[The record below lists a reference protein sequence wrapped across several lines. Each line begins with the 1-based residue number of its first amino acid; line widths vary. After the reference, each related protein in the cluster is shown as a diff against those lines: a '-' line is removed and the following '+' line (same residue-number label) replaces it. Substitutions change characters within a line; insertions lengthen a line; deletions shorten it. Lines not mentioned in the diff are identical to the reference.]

1 MKKQKSEEY
10 LDNFSKKYYLFG
22 FFKIDGKTIKIPLYY
37 GSLRSILKYTT
48 YKNTEKMSS
57 INNERDFKNVLRHN
71 LLENKNVFFNIPF
84 DETTFFIS
92 SDKNCRNK
100 KELKFSDSRDLL
112 FCNSEDIYYA
122 IRNMMIKEYEF
133 EAPPIEKLEFAKFIC
148 ELIDKDYK
156 EKLKNSRE
164 NHVKTTSLDVIR
176 KSAGIAKMNSNLS
189 NVTFEKIV
197 LYDYNTFITAIE
209 YICKDIDQKE
219 KLINKVLC
227 ITNKKQILSDKEMD
241 DRSYKLTC
249 KLKRNGESRKFL
261 EGQIYNVISEMKF
274 ISPIKSNDKSKINKS
289 YKEYETED
297 PELRRLELALNNS
310 TNNEVKESIL
320 RKYQQRSYELYL
332 MQEDIPLNDAG
343 EPLYD
348 QDYDVEKDR
357 TL

>member
-1 MKKQKSEEY
+1 MKKRKSEEY
-10 LDNFSKKYYLFG
+10 LDNFNKKYYLFG

-48 YKNTEKMSS
+48 YKSMEKMSS
-57 INNERDFKNVLRHN
+57 INNEKDFRNVLRYN
-71 LLENKNVFFNIPF
+71 LLKDKNVFFNIPF
-84 DETTFFIS
+84 DETTFFMS
-92 SDKNCRNK
+92 SDKNCINK
-100 KELKFSDSRDLL
+100 KQLKFSDSRDLL
-112 FCNSEDIYYA
+112 FCNSKDIYYA
-122 IRNMMIKEYEF
+122 IRNMMIKEYEL
-133 EAPPIEKLEFAKFIC
+133 EAPPVEKLEFAKFIC
-148 ELIDKDYK
+148 ELIDPDYK

-164 NHVKTTSLDVIR
+164 EHVRTTSLDVIR
-176 KSAGIAKMNSNLS
+176 KKAGIAKSNGNLS
-189 NVTFEKIV
+189 NLTFEEIV
-197 LYDYNTFITAIE
+197 LYDYDTFITAIE
-209 YICKDIDQKE
+209 YICKDVDQKE

-241 DRSYKLTC
+241 ARSYKLTC

-274 ISPIKSNDKSKINKS
+274 ISPIKLDDKRNINKS

-297 PELRRLELALNNS
+297 PELKRLELELNNS
-310 TNNEVKESIL
+310 TDDETKESIL

-343 EPLYD
+343 EPLYE
-348 QDYDVEKDR
+348 QDYDIEKDK